1 LNAPAPLGAALM
13 ALAGGA
19 WGVYSLRG
27 ARTGARASDPVA
39 VTAGNF
45 LRATPMAA
53 ALIALFAFQA
63 HWSAWGILW
72 AALSGAVA
80 SGAGYAIWYTALRGL
95 ARSEAAI
102 VQLSVPLIAAAGG
115 VVFLGEAMTARF
127 AIAGAAILGGV
138 ALVLA
143 PRRA

>member
-1 LNAPAPLGAALM
+1 
-13 ALAGGA
+13 
-19 WGVYSLRG
+19 
-27 ARTGARASDPVA
+27 
-39 VTAGNF
+39 
-45 LRATPMAA
+45 MAA